1 LCPEIEIYDNVS
13 NDIEEQ
19 IRNLP
24 PSAKLVYKVLEY
36 EPEMTQSQLVD
47 ETRLSARTVRYA
59 LDELQS
65 VDVIDQEIYF
75 ADARQRLY
83 SLNATIQA
91 TDSSK

>member
-1 LCPEIEIYDNVS
+1 MYDNVS

-19 IRNLP
+19 VRNLP

-36 EPEMTQSQLVD
+36 EPEMTQSQLVN

-65 VDVIDQEIYF
+65 IDVVDQEIYF

-83 SLNATIQA
+83 SLNTTIRA
-91 TDSSK
+91 TDSSQ